1 MCFYGIDSKVVF
13 QSVPR
18 NVSFTIHKQI
28 VSQAVLQVLAFKAEG
43 GRLDRIR
50 RSLCRCVPGRRIRML
65 RPVLPSELIVTAAV
79 GYAGVNVYVR
89 LDLILLSTLQS

>member
-1 MCFYGIDSKVVF
+1 MVQGYSSVRGSPVTTTGRRGLMCFYGIDSKVVF

-65 RPVLPSELIVTAAV
+65 RPVLPSELIV
-79 GYAGVNVYVR
+79 YMK
-89 LDLILLSTLQS
+89 